1 MVTTRSVT
9 TKINGPKF
17 SHYLIR
23 VHSIRSPNTLAFWF
37 LTIVHILVQLKKKS
51 KLELN
56 RLEVHRKINSLLI
69 KEFEGGLH
77 SLEIK
82 II

>member
-1 MVTTRSVT
+1 MNPTYWS
-9 TKINGPKF
+9 N
-17 SHYLIR
+17 
-23 VHSIRSPNTLAFWF
+23 
-37 LTIVHILVQLKKKS
+37 LKKKS

-69 KEFEGGLH
+69 KEFDSGLH